1 MEEVSPPPGKR
12 KRPIKSTN
20 FQNAKIRVKR
30 VYCLVCR
37 ILHPKTES
45 LQHIHGMK
53 HHKELELALGN
64 VYCHDCQACNMSSM
78 DIGQYTKHICTVQHQ
93 TNLNRLSKQNV
104 KANSLNKTLSPETI
118 MMLKKRNQNLAK
130 CGKKEVRKNKKK
142 QKQIAGQKRANTL
155 QYTSRQPN
163 AVHAGP
169 GPGPGPNRFKQG
181 NHTAVVQNKENKLH
195 KHFAARSNHFQNGS
209 QLGGAEIPRP
219 NMVQHRSHLYQA
231 VSKVDFT
238 SDQLPE
244 VGSLIFDQYGRN
256 GSSQPPQSASVSPK
270 CTPHPV
276 SIEDMDVNTMLKE
289 IRRALGVRE
298 PCRADREARKQS
310 AAESGARP
318 SEDCS
323 SNFNKNVET
332 PQGDAV
338 NPAGVKQVCAPGP
351 SVSRETSR
359 SLGSASTVES
369 NGNSRGKV
377 RIAHKATGEVG
388 VRKAIPKTP
397 ALSGPKWNQ
406 KSRQPHNEV
415 KTNTQESKV
424 AFPRF
429 GIQLANPKHNQ
440 TPSVPDD
447 LPLSEGFHWESLL
460 MPVPDPRPPRQGT
473 PVSAPH
479 AATQSESRAQAP
491 SVEHPPPTA
500 ANPVKVEPENENYGA
515 RKRKCQ
521 EPQDDGVPNQQA
533 NVKRKKT
540 TLIKDQNQMDQLLAV
555 SLREEELSCS
565 LQDLDKSLSLA
576 RNALQVAYTEV
587 QRLMLLKQQCSTEV
601 DSLRARRIEILQGM
615 QEVYSATSNVVQV
628 ATPSTA
634 GSTQRPSTSV
644 LASLANSHQTPTP
657 ASFTSQPP
665 LAALPTPTITVKQE
679 AMNRPAFH
687 HPHAQMNDVNT
698 PATTYPALLP
708 TPPTRVSPIVAPPT
722 AAACKP
728 TKCSAPVTPPLFA
741 NSSYMDAV
749 KRESLSKGEII
760 QIDSEHRYEEHPSAE
775 HIQVHERVAG
785 RHVPST
791 TAAYGDKG
799 DDSDD
804 LMEVMDS
811 SKTVVIIVDES
822 ENEDSPD
829 SGPLKRP
836 GLQEAPQKC
845 VGVQRSSSSTWTN
858 QQHNVFNR
866 QTTGA
871 SVSGS
876 ETTLSPGAVRVT
888 EEEELEPSLG
898 EFTNHTGSVHGLQIH
913 EGLLFTC
920 SADNTARA
928 YSLANRE
935 CQAVF
940 EGHTSKVNCLLVPPI
955 PSMPARLYTGSSD
968 QTIRCYSLKSKKCL
982 ETITLA
988 DRVLCLHTAWNI
1000 LFAGLANGS
1009 VASFDI
1015 KTLKALNVFE
1025 CHGPRGVSCLGTA
1038 QEGARRV
1045 LLVGSYDSTISVR
1058 DAKSGLLL
1066 RSLEGHTKT
1075 VLCMKVVND
1084 LVFSGSSDTSVHAHN
1099 IHTGELVRIY
1109 KGHGHAVTSIV
1120 ILGKV
1125 MVTASL
1131 DKLVRVYELQ
1141 SHDRLQVYGGHSD
1154 MVLCMAVHKSV
1165 IYTGCYDGK
1174 VQAVKLNLM
1183 KNYRCWWQNCS
1194 LIFGMSEHLVQ
1205 HLMGDHSN
1213 PNLSN
1218 LKCRWK
1224 VCSAFFST
1232 PLAIKQDLPKHMQ
1245 SHVNADSKVD
1255 I

>member
-1 MEEVSPPPGKR
+1 MAEVSPPRIKI
-12 KRPIKSTN
+12 KKPIKEYNPQFET
-20 FQNAKIRVKR
+20 RVKR

-37 ILHPKTES
+37 FYHPKTES
-45 LQHIHGMK
+45 LHHIHGMK
-53 HHKELELALGN
+53 HHRELDLVLGN

-78 DIGQYTKHICTVQHQ
+78 DISQYTIHVRTFQHQ
-93 TNLNRLSKQNV
+93 TNLSKLYKQNV
-104 KANSLNKTLSPETI
+104 KANSLNKTLGPETI
-118 MMLKKRNQNLAK
+118 KMLKDRNKNLSK
-130 CGKKEVRKNKKK
+130 YGKKEAKKMKKK
-142 QKQIAGQKRANTL
+142 QKQVAGQKRATTL
-155 QYTSRQPN
+155 QEASRQHN
-163 AVHAGP
+163 AVHP
-169 GPGPGPNRFKQG
+169 GPGPTRFKQG

-195 KHFAARSNHFQNGS
+195 EHFADRSNHFKNGS
-209 QLGGAEIPRP
+209 QFGGAEIPRP
-219 NMVQHRSHLYQA
+219 NMVQHHDHVYQLEHNI
-231 VSKVDFT
+231 DFT

-244 VGSLIFDQYGRN
+244 VGSFIFDQDEHS
-256 GSSQPPQSASVSPK
+256 GSSQLQQSASVPPK
-270 CTPHPV
+270 CTPHLV
-276 SIEDMDVNTMLKE
+276 SIEDMDVNIMLKE

-323 SNFNKNVET
+323 SNANKNVKT
-332 PQGDAV
+332 PQRNAV
-338 NPAGVKQVCAPGP
+338 NPAGGKPVCDPGP
-351 SVSRETSR
+351 SVSRETSQ
-359 SLGSASTVES
+359 SLGSASAVES
-369 NGNSRGKV
+369 NGSSRGKV

-388 VRKAIPKTP
+388 VRKAIPKSP

-406 KSRQPHNEV
+406 KSKQTHNEM
-415 KTNTQESKV
+415 KTNTQKSKDAV
-424 AFPRF
+424 PRF
-429 GIQLANPKHNQ
+429 GIQMANPKHNQ
-440 TPSVPDD
+440 TPSVADD

-460 MPVPDPRPPRQGT
+460 IPDPGPPRQGS

-479 AATQSESRAQAP
+479 AATVSESRTQAP
-491 SVEHPPPTA
+491 NVEHPPPTA
-500 ANPVKVEPENENYGA
+500 AVSVKVERKNDNDDA

-521 EPQDDGVPNQQA
+521 EPQDDGVSNQQA

-576 RNALQVAYTEV
+576 RNALQVAYADV
-587 QRLMLLKQQCSTEV
+587 QRLMMLKQQCSTEV

-628 ATPSTA
+628 ATPSSA
-634 GSTQRPSTSV
+634 GSTQRPSSSV
-644 LASLANSHQTPTP
+644 LASPANSPQTPTL
-657 ASFTSQPP
+657 ASFISQPP
-665 LAALPTPTITVKQE
+665 LAALPTPTSTVKQE
-679 AMNRPAFH
+679 AMTLPALH

-698 PATTYPALLP
+698 PLTTYPVLLP
-708 TPPTRVSPIVAPPT
+708 TPPTRASPIVAPPT
-722 AAACKP
+722 
-728 TKCSAPVTPPLFA
+728 SAPVTPSLFA
-741 NSSYMDAV
+741 KSSYMDAV
-749 KRESLSKGEII
+749 KRERLSKGEVT
-760 QIDSEHRYEEHPSAE
+760 QINSEHRYEEHPSAE
-775 HIQVHERVAG
+775 HIQVNERVGG

-791 TAAYGDKG
+791 MAASADKG

-804 LMEVMDS
+804 LVEVMDS
-811 SKTVVIIVDES
+811 SKTVVIDVDES

-845 VGVQRSSSSTWTN
+845 VGVQRSSSSPSTY

-866 QTTGA
+866 QTAGPV
-871 SVSGS
+871 VSGS
-876 ETTLSPGAVRVT
+876 ETTPPPVAAKVT

-898 EFTNHTGSVHGLQIH
+898 EFSKHTDSVHGLQIH
-913 EGLLFTC
+913 EGLLYTC

-928 YSLANRE
+928 YSLATRE
-935 CQAVF
+935 CQTVF

-955 PSMPARLYTGSSD
+955 PSKPARLYTGSSD
-968 QTIRCYSLKSKKCL
+968 ETIRCYSLKSKKCL

-988 DRVLCLHTAWNI
+988 DRVLCLHTAWKI

-1009 VASFDI
+1009 VASFDL

-1025 CHGPRGVSCLGTA
+1025 CHGPRGVSCLGTS

-1066 RSLEGHTKT
+1066 RSLKGHTKT

-1125 MVTASL
+1125 MVTACL

-1141 SHDRLQVYGGHSD
+1141 SHDRLQVYGGHCD

-1165 IYTGCYDGK
+1165 IYTGCYDGN

-1205 HLMGDHSN
+1205 HLMGDHNN
-1213 PNLSN
+1213 PNLRTF
-1218 LKCRWK
+1218 KCRWK

-1232 PLAIKQDLPKHMQ
+1232 PQAIKQDLPEHMQ
-1245 SHVNADSKVD
+1245 SHVNAESKVD
-1255 I
+1255 T

>member
-1 MEEVSPPPGKR
+1 MAAVLSHRWKKKEHIKGFDPP
-12 KRPIKSTN
+12 
-20 FQNAKIRVKR
+20 RVKR
-30 VYCLVCR
+30 VFCLVCR
-37 ILHPKTES
+37 FYHAKTES
-45 LQHIHGMK
+45 LQHIHCMK
-53 HHKELELALGN
+53 HHRELESALGN

-78 DIGQYTKHICTVQHQ
+78 NISQYAIHMRTVQHQ
-93 TNLNRLSKQNV
+93 TNLNKLYKHNV

-118 MMLKKRNQNLAK
+118 KMIKERNKNLSK
-130 CGKKEVRKNKKK
+130 YGKKEVRKTKKK
-142 QKQIAGQKRANTL
+142 QKQIAGQKRAKTL
-155 QYTSRQPN
+155 QEASRQNN
-163 AVHAGP
+163 AVHA
-169 GPGPGPNRFKQG
+169 GPGPNRFKQG

-195 KHFAARSNHFQNGS
+195 EHFADRSNHFKNGS
-209 QLGGAEIPRP
+209 QFGGAEVPGP
-219 NMVQHRSHLYQA
+219 QMVQYYDHVYQLEHNI
-231 VSKVDFT
+231 DFT

-244 VGSLIFDQYGRN
+244 VGSLIFDQDEHS
-256 GSSQPPQSASVSPK
+256 GSSQPQQSASVTPK

-276 SIEDMDVNTMLKE
+276 SIEDMDVNSMLKE

-310 AAESGARP
+310 AAVSGARP

-323 SNFNKNVET
+323 SNFNKNVKT
-332 PQGDAV
+332 PQGNAV
-338 NPAGVKQVCAPGP
+338 NPAGGKQVCDPGP
-351 SVSRETSR
+351 SVSKETSR

-369 NGNSRGKV
+369 NGSSRGKV

-388 VRKAIPKTP
+388 VRKVIPKSP
-397 ALSGPKWNQ
+397 ALSGPKLNQ
-406 KSRQPHNEV
+406 KSKQTHKEM
-415 KTNTQESKV
+415 KTNTQKSKD
-424 AFPRF
+424 AFPRS
-429 GIQLANPKHNQ
+429 GIQMANPKHNQ
-440 TPSVPDD
+440 TPSVADD

-460 MPVPDPRPPRQGT
+460 IPDPHPPRQGS

-479 AATQSESRAQAP
+479 AATQPESGTQAP
-491 SVEHPPPTA
+491 NVEHPPPTA
-500 ANPVKVEPENENYGA
+500 AVSVKVEPKNEIDGA

-521 EPQDDGVPNQQA
+521 ESQDDGVSNQQA

-555 SLREEELSCS
+555 SLKEEELSCS
-565 LQDLDKSLSLA
+565 LQDLDKSLGLA

-587 QRLMLLKQQCSTEV
+587 QRLMMLKQQCSTEV
-601 DSLRARRIEILQGM
+601 DGLRARRIEILQGM
-615 QEVYSATSNVVQV
+615 QEVYSATSNGVQV
-628 ATPSTA
+628 ATPSSA
-634 GSTQRPSTSV
+634 GSTQRPSSGV
-644 LASLANSHQTPTP
+644 LASPANSPQTP
-657 ASFTSQPP
+657 FTSQPP
-665 LAALPTPTITVKQE
+665 LAGLPTPTTTVKQE
-679 AMNRPAFH
+679 PMNLPALH

-698 PATTYPALLP
+698 LTTYPVLLP
-708 TPPTRVSPIVAPPT
+708 SPPTRASPIVVPPT
-722 AAACKP
+722 SAVCKL
-728 TKCSAPVTPPLFA
+728 TKCSAPVTPSLFA
-741 NSSYMDAV
+741 KSSYMDAV
-749 KRESLSKGEII
+749 KREHLSKGEVI
-760 QIDSEHRYEEHPSAE
+760 QMNSEHRYEEHPSAE
-775 HIQVHERVAG
+775 HIQVNEREGG

-791 TAAYGDKG
+791 MAAYGDKG

-804 LMEVMDS
+804 LVEVMDS
-811 SKTVVIIVDES
+811 SKTVVIDVDES

-845 VGVQRSSSSTWTN
+845 VGVQRSSSSTSTY

-866 QTTGA
+866 QTAGPV
-871 SVSGS
+871 VSGS
-876 ETTLSPGAVRVT
+876 ETTPPPVAVKVT
-888 EEEELEPSLG
+888 EEEELEPFLG
-898 EFTNHTGSVHGLQIH
+898 EFSNHTGSVHGLQIH
-913 EGLLFTC
+913 EGLLYTC

-928 YSLANRE
+928 YSLANWE

-955 PSMPARLYTGSSD
+955 PSKPARLYTGSSD
-968 QTIRCYSLKSKKCL
+968 ETIRCYSLKSKKCL
-982 ETITLA
+982 ETIKLA
-988 DRVLCLHTAWNI
+988 DRVLCLHTAWKI

-1009 VASFDI
+1009 VASFNL

-1025 CHGPRGVSCLGTA
+1025 CHGPRGVSCLGTS

-1109 KGHGHAVTSIV
+1109 KGHSHAVTAIV

-1125 MVTASL
+1125 MVTACL

-1165 IYTGCYDGK
+1165 IYTGCYDGN

-1213 PNLSN
+1213 PNLRTF
-1218 LKCRWK
+1218 KCRWK

-1232 PLAIKQDLPKHMQ
+1232 PQAIKQDLPEHMR
-1245 SHVNADSKVD
+1245 SHVNAESKVD
-1255 I
+1255 T